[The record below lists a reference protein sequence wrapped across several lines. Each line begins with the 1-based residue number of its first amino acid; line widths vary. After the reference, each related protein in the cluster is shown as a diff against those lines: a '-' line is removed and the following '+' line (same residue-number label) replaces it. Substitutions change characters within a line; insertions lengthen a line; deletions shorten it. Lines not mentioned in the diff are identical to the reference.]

1 MVQRTGTNFVT
12 HFVMKGW
19 WDINITSIT
28 VILLSVR
35 DIKIKTN
42 DETHGYPTSAQPTH
56 SLPLSIFSLQPH

>member
-42 DETHGYPTSAQPTH
+42 DETHGYPTGSAYTLAP
-56 SLPLSIFSLQPH
+56 PVIFSLQPH